1 MIHDSVFSKYD
12 GFQKNQLSI
21 TNALKDM
28 FQVYTNVQHIVLNKH
43 LIQWK
48 QEQIQ
53 AGNAEM
59 VNVDKFN
66 RIQKWCE
73 QLVDI
78 ICTMIQN
85 IKKLLESC
93 KKLGQSLNSRE
104 REILLLSTK
113 EALTTLMNDTVLV
126 EIQPE
131 QVRVERSMK

>member
-131 QVRVERSMK
+131 QVSK

>member
-59 VNVDKFN
+59 VNVDKLN

-78 ICTMIQN
+78 ICTIIQN

-131 QVRVERSMK
+131 QVSK